1 MVMDNIPKASP
12 LLFCLPYY
20 NNLPIT
26 IKKYSPYKFVKTV
39 RKALNPFS
47 LAILHTISHLY
58 FKTKHFPLNL
68 LHHIF
73 APISHACVLSFEFF
87 VVLWEST

>member
-1 MVMDNIPKASP
+1 MVMDSIPKASP

-20 NNLPIT
+20 NNLSIT
-26 IKKYSPYKFVKTV
+26 IKEYSPYKFVKMV

-58 FKTKHFPLNL
+58 FKTELY
-68 LHHIF
+68 IF
-73 APISHACVLSFEFF
+73 L
-87 VVLWEST
+87 